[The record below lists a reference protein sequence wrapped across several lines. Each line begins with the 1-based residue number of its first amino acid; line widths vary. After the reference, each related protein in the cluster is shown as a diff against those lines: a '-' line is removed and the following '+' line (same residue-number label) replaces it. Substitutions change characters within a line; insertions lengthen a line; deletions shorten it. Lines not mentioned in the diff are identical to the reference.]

1 MSQQHLKNKS
11 ILVTGAGRGIGRA
24 VALRCAQEGARV
36 VVCDYG
42 VAQDGSDPTS
52 EVADQVVAEI
62 TDGGGE
68 AVSVAGDIADMSV
81 AEGAVG
87 LAVER
92 WGSIDGAVCV
102 AGILRERM
110 LFNMTEEE
118 FDDVIRVHLKG
129 HFTVF
134 RHASAIMRKQD
145 SGGSLVAFT
154 SGAHTGSVSQA
165 NYAAAKSGIVGL
177 TRSAALGLSRYGVRA
192 NLVAPIA
199 RTRMSAGVP
208 TEMSDMGE
216 PEDVAPMVVYLLSDA
231 SRDVTAQMFTVAGG
245 KLAVWNQGAEV
256 REMHAAGGDGEAGEA
271 GEAGGKWEV
280 DDIAARFDEIGV
292 EEHPFM
298 AEVERRRQDA
308 LSGSRPNQ

>member
-1 MSQQHLKNKS
+1 MSDSAITAKHLEGKNV
-11 ILVTGAGRGIGRA
+11 IVTGAGRGIGKA
-24 VALRCAQEGARV
+24 VALRCAAEGARV

-42 VAQDGSDPTS
+42 VEQDGSEPTS
-52 EVADQVVAEI
+52 EIADAVVAEI
-62 TDGGGE
+62 EAAGGE
-68 AVSVAGDIADMSV
+68 AVSVAGDISQMAV
-81 AEGAVG
+81 AENAVSA
-87 LAVER
+87 AVER

-118 FDDVIRVHLKG
+118 FDDVVRVHLKG

-134 RHASAIMRKQD
+134 RHASAVMRKQET
-145 SGGSLVAFT
+145 GGSLVAFT

-208 TEMSDMGE
+208 TAMEDMGE

-231 SRDVTAQMFTVAGG
+231 SKDVTAQMFTVTGN
-245 KLAVWNQGAEV
+245 KIAVWNQTVEL
-256 REMHAAGGDGEAGEA
+256 REMHCEGSM
-271 GEAGGKWEV
+271 WEV
-280 DDIAARFDEIGV
+280 GDIAARFGEIGQ

-298 AEVERRRQDA
+298 VEVERRRQDA
-308 LSGSRPNQ
+308 ISGSRPNT

>member
-1 MSQQHLKNKS
+1 MSDSTMTAKNLEGKS
-11 ILVTGAGRGIGRA
+11 VIVTGAGRGIGKA
-24 VALRCAQEGARV
+24 VALRCAAEGAKV

-42 VAQDGSDPTS
+42 VEQDGSEPTS
-52 EVADQVVAEI
+52 EIADAVVAEI
-62 TDGGGE
+62 EAAGGE
-68 AVSVAGDIADMSV
+68 AVSVAGDISHMAV
-81 AEGAVG
+81 AENAVST
-87 LAVER
+87 AVER

-118 FDDVIRVHLKG
+118 FDDVVRVHLKG

-134 RHASAIMRKQD
+134 RHASAVMRKQET
-145 SGGSLVAFT
+145 GGSLVAFT

-208 TEMSDMGE
+208 TAMEDMGE

-231 SRDVTAQMFTVAGG
+231 SKDVTAQMFTVTGD
-245 KLAVWNQGAEV
+245 KIAVWNQTLEV
-256 REMHAAGGDGEAGEA
+256 REMRCEGEM
-271 GEAGGKWEV
+271 WEV
-280 DDIAARFDEIGV
+280 GDIAARFDEIGQ

-308 LSGSRPNQ
+308 ISGNRPNT